1 MTVPGWQADIRAA
14 LIARN
19 HLEQSQAPLIEH
31 SRRLNEQLVL
41 WRDRNRALLA
51 GPSGSSRGNAGGGPP
66 KGDGAAAAGG
76 GGAHDSMRLALIQS
90 LESELSTLR
99 HDLSEQYKLQSLNA
113 QRLLSLTD
121 QLRDA
126 EERGREDREEL
137 RSLRHEVEGLRDKQ
151 RSFRDVVADKEKQLL
166 ILQDDHTSLS
176 LELNQQDLLISRLK
190 EDNKNLLD
198 RWLEAKREEAERMNE
213 ANEWVS
219 QARRLKVGDETKE
232 GDEDEV
238 RIE

>member
-1 MTVPGWQADIRAA
+1 MTIPPWQAQIRQS
-14 LIARN
+14 LIERN
-19 HLEQSQAPLIEH
+19 RIEQSQVEMIEH

-41 WRDRNRALLA
+41 WKERNRVLLA
-51 GPSGSSRGNAGGGPP
+51 GSNGAVRGV
-66 KGDGAAAAGG
+66 GG
-76 GGAHDSMRLALIQS
+76 GGNGKGDQGGGGGGSSDAVKLALIQS

-99 HDLSEQYKLQSLNA
+99 QDLSEQYKLQSHNA

-121 QLRDA
+121 QLREA
-126 EERGREDREEL
+126 EERGREEREEL

-151 RSFRDVVADKEKQLL
+151 RSFRDIVADKEKQLL

-219 QARRLKVGDETKE
+219 QARRLKVGDEAK
-232 GDEDEV
+232 DEDDEV
-238 RIE
+238 RLD

>member
-1 MTVPGWQADIRAA
+1 MAAPHWQTQIRLA
-14 LIARN
+14 LIERN
-19 HLEQSQAPLIEH
+19 RLESSQSEMIEH
-31 SRRLNEQLVL
+31 TRRLNEQLVI
-41 WRDRNRALLA
+41 WKERNRTLVA
-51 GPSGSSRGNAGGGPP
+51 GSNGTNRGERGGASS
-66 KGDGAAAAGG
+66 KGDGEGG
-76 GGAHDSMRLALIQS
+76 GGSNDSVRLALIQS
-90 LESELSTLR
+90 LESELSNLR
-99 HDLSEQYKLQSLNA
+99 QELSEQYKLQSLNA

-121 QLRDA
+121 QLREA
-126 EERGREDREEL
+126 EERGREEREEL

-151 RSFRDVVADKEKQLL
+151 RTFREIVADKEKQIV

-219 QARRLKVGDETKE
+219 QARRLKVGDDASKGE
-232 GDEDEV
+232 DDEV

>member
-1 MTVPGWQADIRAA
+1 MAAPSWQTQIRLA
-14 LIARN
+14 LIERN
-19 HLEQSQAPLIEH
+19 RLESSQSEMIEH
-31 SRRLNEQLVL
+31 TRRLNEQLVI
-41 WRDRNRALLA
+41 WKERNRTLIA
-51 GPSGSSRGNAGGGPP
+51 GSTGTIRGERGGASS
-66 KGDGAAAAGG
+66 KGDGEGG
-76 GGAHDSMRLALIQS
+76 GGSNDSVRLALIQS

-99 HDLSEQYKLQSLNA
+99 QELSEQYKLQSLNA

-121 QLRDA
+121 QLREA
-126 EERGREDREEL
+126 EERGREEREEL

-151 RSFRDVVADKEKQLL
+151 RTFREIVADKEKQIV

-219 QARRLKVGDETKE
+219 QARRLKVGDDSSKGE
-232 GDEDEV
+232 DDEV
-238 RIE
+238 KIE

>member
-1 MTVPGWQADIRAA
+1 MTIPPWQAQLRQS
-14 LIARN
+14 LIERN
-19 HLEQSQAPLIEH
+19 RIEQSQVEMIEH

-41 WRDRNRALLA
+41 WKERNRVLLA
-51 GPSGSSRGNAGGGPP
+51 GSNGAVRGV
-66 KGDGAAAAGG
+66 GG
-76 GGAHDSMRLALIQS
+76 GGNGKGDQGGGGGGSSDSVKLALIQS

-99 HDLSEQYKLQSLNA
+99 QDLSEQYKLQSHNA

-121 QLRDA
+121 QLREA
-126 EERGREDREEL
+126 EERGREEREEL

-151 RSFRDVVADKEKQLL
+151 RSFRDIVADKEKQLL

-176 LELNQQDLLISRLK
+176 LELNQQDLLNSRLK

-219 QARRLKVGDETKE
+219 QARRLKVGDEAKDE
-232 GDEDEV
+232 GDEV
-238 RIE
+238 RLD